1 MTYFMVRIRNL
12 GNQKTHYIFFIN
24 SSNCSSDRY
33 AMLSALAAFNDFKTA
48 VVLPLTMMLEKT
60 LESAMGEAIPAHLST
75 ASKIEAVWSI
85 WSCSRGSGF
94 GEIPVSKR
102 GSPRKRRRL
111 LVSA

>member
-1 MTYFMVRIRNL
+1 MVRIRNL
-12 GNQKTHYIFFIN
+12 GNQKTYYIFFIN

-75 ASKIEAVWSI
+75 AKLRQFGPSGLAREGAVSV
-85 WSCSRGSGF
+85 R
-94 GEIPVSKR
+94 
-102 GSPRKRRRL
+102 SP
-111 LVSA
+111 